1 MSEQTPEQPST
12 APNPALQRQRASQL
26 AQALRTELQK
36 ALIGQGAVIDDV
48 LTALLAGGHVL
59 VEGVP
64 GLGKTLLVRALAR
77 CFDGGFA
84 RIQFTPDLM
93 PSDVT
98 GHAVYDLAS
107 EQFKL
112 RKGPVFTHLLLAD
125 EINRAPAKTQAALL
139 EVMQERQVTLEG
151 RALPVPQPFMVL
163 ATQNPIEQEGTYP
176 LPEAELD
183 RFMLKLRIDY
193 PAEAEEQT
201 LVRQVT
207 RSARSDMLDVANLR
221 PLLKDKDVLALQRIA
236 SDLPID
242 DQVLDYAVRLAR
254 TTRNW
259 PGLALGAGPRA
270 SIALVRCGRA
280 RALLRGGEFVVPDDI
295 KGCALAVLRHRV
307 RLSPELDI
315 EGLSVDQVLQQLL
328 DQVPAPPP
336 PRMKPSRALLALFAA
351 LLLLA
356 IGLGSLSALG
366 QRLPAQLH
374 TFWWAALAALL
385 LLGLLDALW
394 ARRQAVPKLSR
405 QLSGNLPLGRWSEVR
420 LHLQHTYRRPV
431 RLTLFDHLPAG
442 MDFEYLPQEVELRPG
457 ESTEVGYRVRPLN
470 RGHFVF
476 PRCELELP
484 SPLRLWRQ
492 RRYLEARGETR
503 VYPDFA
509 RLYGAE
515 LMAVDHWL
523 NQIGVRGGQRR
534 GLGLEFHQLREFR
547 DGDTLRQIDWKATAR
562 KRTPIAREYQD
573 ERDQQILFL
582 LDCGRRMRSQDGD
595 LSHFD
600 HALNAS
606 LLLAY
611 VALRQGDA
619 VGAMTFAGDDRRHLP
634 PGKCSAQLGALLN
647 TVYDLQTSQRPADF
661 PEAVQAVLSRQ
672 RRRALV
678 ILVTNLRD
686 EDDEELLGAVKR
698 LGRQHRVLVASL
710 REEVLDTL
718 RHEPVARYEQA
729 LAYTGTIDYLN
740 ARNGLHEKLAAHGV
754 PVLDARPSELG
765 PELISRYLGWKRAG
779 VL

>member
-26 AQALRTELQK
+26 AQALRSELQK
-36 ALIGQGAVIDDV
+36 ALIGQGAVIDDA

-280 RALLRGGEFVVPDDI
+280 RALLRGGEFVAPDDI

-328 DQVPAPPP
+328 DQVPAP
-336 PRMKPSRALLALFAA
+336 
-351 LLLLA
+351 
-356 IGLGSLSALG
+356 
-366 QRLPAQLH
+366 
-374 TFWWAALAALL
+374 
-385 LLGLLDALW
+385 
-394 ARRQAVPKLSR
+394 
-405 QLSGNLPLGRWSEVR
+405 
-420 LHLQHTYRRPV
+420 
-431 RLTLFDHLPAG
+431 
-442 MDFEYLPQEVELRPG
+442 
-457 ESTEVGYRVRPLN
+457 RV
-470 RGHFVF
+470 
-476 PRCELELP
+476 
-484 SPLRLWRQ
+484 
-492 RRYLEARGETR
+492 
-503 VYPDFA
+503 
-509 RLYGAE
+509 
-515 LMAVDHWL
+515 
-523 NQIGVRGGQRR
+523 
-534 GLGLEFHQLREFR
+534 
-547 DGDTLRQIDWKATAR
+547 
-562 KRTPIAREYQD
+562 
-573 ERDQQILFL
+573 
-582 LDCGRRMRSQDGD
+582 
-595 LSHFD
+595 
-600 HALNAS
+600 
-606 LLLAY
+606 
-611 VALRQGDA
+611 
-619 VGAMTFAGDDRRHLP
+619 
-634 PGKCSAQLGALLN
+634 
-647 TVYDLQTSQRPADF
+647 
-661 PEAVQAVLSRQ
+661 
-672 RRRALV
+672 
-678 ILVTNLRD
+678 
-686 EDDEELLGAVKR
+686 
-698 LGRQHRVLVASL
+698 
-710 REEVLDTL
+710 
-718 RHEPVARYEQA
+718 
-729 LAYTGTIDYLN
+729 
-740 ARNGLHEKLAAHGV
+740 
-754 PVLDARPSELG
+754 
-765 PELISRYLGWKRAG
+765 
-779 VL
+779 